1 MSDVR
6 TMPSVPATSTKRRRG
21 AGEIQGPVCLRP
33 FAARCEERGF
43 REVGMGLK
51 TQVAGWIKAPEPL
64 PNRLGGRVRS
74 GGSLHLRARER
85 DLRWR
90 LGNSPTS

>member
-1 MSDVR
+1 MQPGVR
-6 TMPSVPATSTKRRRG
+6 
-21 AGEIQGPVCLRP
+21 
-33 FAARCEERGF
+33 RGF

-74 GGSLHLRARER
+74 GGSLHLRARGEGEPKVEVGEPG
-85 DLRWR
+85 L
-90 LGNSPTS
+90 LP